1 MIERIVFVRHGETV
15 DNARGIA
22 QGWSDSALSETGQ
35 VQVGKLARRL
45 RSFEPTDLFC
55 STLPRA
61 IATARAISDVLH
73 LPIQQVDDLREMNC
87 GDWEGISFADVR
99 EREPDVF
106 RNWVEDPAMK
116 CPGGES
122 FEDLAARMGR
132 ALEHIQTVCN
142 GRPRCVVIVSHGTAI
157 RVVATSL
164 LGLELSA
171 AKRFAQDNAAINV
184 FEWRAS
190 KYILRTWND
199 TTHCP
204 S

>member
-1 MIERIVFVRHGETV
+1 MIERIIFVRHGETL
-15 DNARGIA
+15 DNVRGIA
-22 QGWSDSALSETGQ
+22 QGWTDSSLSEKGQ
-35 VQVGKLARRL
+35 AQVGKLANRL

-61 IATARAISDVLH
+61 IATAMAISEVLQ
-73 LPIQQVDDLREMNC
+73 LEIRQIDDLREMNC
-87 GDWEGISFADVR
+87 GDWEGISFTSVR
-99 EREPDVF
+99 EREPELF
-106 RNWVEDPAMK
+106 RHWADDPTMK

-122 FEDLAARMGR
+122 FQDLAARMGR
-132 ALEHIQTVCN
+132 ALEQIQAMSN
-142 GRPRCVVIVSHGTAI
+142 GRPRCVVVVSHGTAI

>member
-1 MIERIVFVRHGETV
+1 MIERIIFVRHGETV
-15 DNARGIA
+15 SNASGIA
-22 QGWSDSALSETGQ
+22 QGWGDSELSEKGQ
-35 VQVGKLARRL
+35 TQVKKLADRL
-45 RSFEPTDLFC
+45 KTFEPTELFC

-61 IATARAISDVLH
+61 VATATAIADVLE
-73 LPIQQVDDLREMNC
+73 LEIRQVDDLREMNC
-87 GDWEGISFADVR
+87 GDWEGVSFASVR
-99 EREPDVF
+99 EREPELF
-106 RNWVEDPAMK
+106 RSWANDPTMA

-122 FEDLAARMGR
+122 FLDLAARMGR
-132 ALEHIQTVCN
+132 ALDHIQ
-142 GRPRCVVIVSHGTAI
+142 RMSSDQPRCVVVVSHGTAI

-164 LGLELSA
+164 LDLELSA

>member
-1 MIERIVFVRHGETV
+1 MIDRIIFVRHGETV

-22 QGWSDSALSETGQ
+22 QGWGDSELSVKGQ
-35 VQVGKLARRL
+35 AQVEKLALRL
-45 RSFEPTDLFC
+45 KGFQPTDLFC

-61 IATARAISDVLH
+61 IATARAISDVLE
-73 LPIQQVDDLREMNC
+73 LEIQEVDDLREMNC
-87 GDWEGISFADVR
+87 GDWEGISFASVR
-99 EREPDVF
+99 EREPEVF
-106 RNWVEDPAMK
+106 RNWADDPTVK

-122 FEDLAARMGR
+122 FEDLAARMAR
-132 ALEHIQTVCN
+132 ALEHIQTRAD
-142 GRPRCVVIVSHGTAI
+142 GRAQCVVIVSHGTAI

-184 FEWRAS
+184 FEWRAA